1 MSMRA
6 WVNGQVLD
14 GEQPAL
20 LANDHGITVGDGVF
34 ETCKVNGG
42 EVFAMSRHL
51 RRLVRSATGLGLAE
65 PDTDLVRRGV
75 AELLAAQGPIE
86 FGRLRITVTGGP
98 GPLGSER
105 TGTGLT
111 YVIQA
116 VAQDRPPATTAA
128 VVAPWVRNERSPVAG
143 LKTTSYAENVMALA
157 YAKER
162 GASEALMANTVG
174 ELCEGTGSNVV
185 LAIDGSLVT
194 PPLAGG
200 ALPGITRGLLL
211 EWAAEAGLVITERP
225 VALGELADATEVL
238 LTSSIRDVQPV
249 HALDGRELAAPGP
262 LGQVAVDLFAQRA
275 GKDIDP

>member
-34 ETCKVNGG
+34 ETCKVDGG
-42 EVFAMSRHL
+42 QVFAMSRHL

-75 AELLAAQGPIE
+75 AELLAAEGPID

-116 VAQDRPPATTAA
+116 VAQDRPAPTTAA
-128 VVAPWVRNERSPVAG
+128 VLAPWVRNERSPVAG

-174 ELCEGTGSNVV
+174 ELCEGTGDRKSVV
-185 LAIDGSLVT
+185 
-194 PPLAGG
+194 
-200 ALPGITRGLLL
+200 
-211 EWAAEAGLVITERP
+211 
-225 VALGELADATEVL
+225 
-238 LTSSIRDVQPV
+238 
-249 HALDGRELAAPGP
+249 
-262 LGQVAVDLFAQRA
+262 
-275 GKDIDP
+275 